1 MAFATQGVGMT
12 TNGGGAP
19 VTHVQQL
26 IEDTLDTNELTYS
39 RHEGAHGGLPGLI
52 VELPGE
58 RRLKT
63 NTILSIG
70 EHSVRIEAFVCRKPD
85 ENHEG
90 VYRFL
95 LKRNRRLYGVAYTLD
110 NVGDIYLVG
119 RMALASV
126 DAAEIDRVLGQVL
139 EAVDTD
145 FNTLLELGFR
155 SSIQKEWEWRVSRGE
170 SLKNLEAFAHLI
182 EDETTVK
189 SLPRAGR
196 RRRTPRTPRPT
207 LATRSRGC
215 CRRPAEPWCARRSA
229 RASAE

>member
-1 MAFATQGVGMT
+1 MDVAPRGGRMT
-12 TNGGGAP
+12 ST
-19 VTHVQQL
+19 VQAV
-26 IEDTLDTNELTYS
+26 IERALQASHLTYS
-39 RHEGAHGGLPGLI
+39 EFPGAHGGLPGLV

-58 RRLKT
+58 RKLKT

-119 RMALASV
+119 RMSLASV
-126 DAAEIDRVLGQVL
+126 DADEIDRVLGQVL
-139 EAVDTD
+139 EAVDSD

-170 SLKNLEAFAHLI
+170 SLKNLQAFAHLI
-182 EDETTVK
+182 DEDDDDGGDGE
-189 SLPRAGR
+189 AA
-196 RRRTPRTPRPT
+196 RP
-207 LATRSRGC
+207 
-215 CRRPAEPWCARRSA
+215 
-229 RASAE
+229 